1 MVGLAPQGEVAV
13 VLLQLFQQG
22 AAQGGGVVD
31 ALFQLGLVHVPHVAQ
46 APQAGLHFLVGQEIA
61 LGALGL
67 VAEESALDHVH
78 QHGLVLIVELLLA
91 AKERFQPF
99 HDAVAEA
106 GAPDIKVGQLFLVLG
121 RGQEAVIAVP
131 VVAPLGG
138 QHPGDEVAAGKDV
151 IDVAGGP
158 GGFQG
163 TVGVVVVVV
172 VQLIVRVAGGGQGHR
187 RGKRVD
193 EDVFAVDLGQVFVD
207 PPRQQVGDGRAP
219 AVAAHP
225 ELDGARPARLGGRPG
240 QIISEGGQHLV
251 HRDDKARV
259 ARPHTGV
266 QVADPLAA
274 VAAAPQ
280 DDGHNGRTRGRQS
293 PASQRRR
300 QGWPPGPPP
309 RWPSTGRRWLPC

>member
-31 ALFQLGLVHVPHVAQ
+31 ALFQPGLVHVPHVAQ

-91 AKERFQPF
+91 AKERFQPL
-99 HDAVAEA
+99 HDAVGVLLGGQPADGQGHLAEA
-106 GAPDIKVGQLFLVLG
+106 GAPDIKVGQLFLILG
-121 RGQEAVIAVP
+121 GGQEAVIAVP

-138 QHPGDEVAAGKDV
+138 QHPGDQVAAGKDI

-172 VQLIVRVAGGGQGHR
+172 VQLIVR
-187 RGKRVD
+187 
-193 EDVFAVDLGQVFVD
+193 
-207 PPRQQVGDGRAP
+207 GR
-219 AVAAHP
+219 
-225 ELDGARPARLGGRPG
+225 
-240 QIISEGGQHLV
+240 
-251 HRDDKARV
+251 
-259 ARPHTGV
+259 
-266 QVADPLAA
+266 LAA
-274 VAAAPQ
+274 VRA
-280 DDGHNGRTRGRQS
+280 
-293 PASQRRR
+293 
-300 QGWPPGPPP
+300 
-309 RWPSTGRRWLPC
+309 TGVANV